1 MSLKIAVIACLAA
14 VALADQAPYPPPTPY
29 HPPPRPYHSEPDYP
43 DVPPKY
49 TYNYG
54 VADGYSGVNLGH
66 SEARD
71 GYKTEGSYSVDLP
84 DGRKQIVKYVDNGD
98 GLVAEVTYE
107 GEARYPEHTPA
118 YRPAPPVYP
127 APHA

>member
-1 MSLKIAVIACLAA
+1 MVV
-14 VALADQAPYPPPTPY
+14 VALADQAPYPPPHAPN

-71 GYKTEGSYSVDLP
+71 GYRTEGSYSVDLP
-84 DGRKQIVKYVDNGD
+84 DGRKQIVNYVDNGD
-98 GLVAEVTYE
+98 GLEAEITYE
-107 GEARYPEHTPA
+107 GEAQYPEHTPT
-118 YRPAPPVYP
+118 YRPALSAYP
-127 APHA
+127 APQV